1 MRLFSHELAVLLG
14 AGIYFAA
21 LWLLG
26 FRIRDFARRAA
37 E

>member
-1 MRLFSHELAVLLG
+1 VAGLVGMVLLG
-14 AGIYFAA
+14 AGSYFAC

-26 FRIRDFARRAA
+26 FRLGDFARRAA